1 MSNRIAAHS
10 VVVGVDGSPQAHA
23 AVQWAV
29 REAMMRHAPL
39 TVVHVAESLPAVA
52 STLDWSVGQIP
63 EEVLEIKEN
72 AARSIIAEAVTVAH
86 DSAGR
91 GDRPEISGE
100 LRFGKPVP
108 TLADLSKQ
116 AQMVVVGCR
125 GQTGWQHRRL
135 LGSVSTGL
143 IHHAHCPVAVIHD
156 ETRPG
161 LQAQRSPVL
170 LGIDGSSAS
179 ERATEIAFDEAS
191 WRGVDLV
198 ALHVLIDA
206 DDTSGFFGMEW
217 SALQSTTRNML
228 AERLADWQKR
238 YPEVN
243 VNLEVEFEQPVRQ
256 LLHRAERAQLVVVG
270 SHGRGGFT
278 GMLLGSVSTAVAQ
291 ESRVPVIVAR
301 RG

>member
-1 MSNRIAAHS
+1 MSNRNAAHS
-10 VVVGVDGSPQAHA
+10 VVVGVDGSSQAHA
-23 AVQWAV
+23 AVRWAV
-29 REAMMRHAPL
+29 REAVMRHATL

-52 STLDWSVGQIP
+52 STLDWPVGQIP
-63 EEVLEIKEN
+63 AEVLEIHEN
-72 AARSIIAEAVTVAH
+72 TARSIIAEAVTIARH
-86 DSAGR
+86 SAGS
-91 GDRPEISGE
+91 GDRPEIIGE
-100 LRFGKPVP
+100 LKFGKPVP
-108 TLADLSKQ
+108 NLADLSKQ

-125 GQTGWQHRRL
+125 GETGWQHRRL

-156 ETRPG
+156 ETMSS
-161 LQAQRSPVL
+161 LQSQRSPVL
-170 LGIDGSSAS
+170 LGIDGSPSS
-179 ERATEIAFDEAS
+179 EGATEIAFDEAS

-198 ALHVLIDA
+198 ALHVLTDSA
-206 DDTSGFFGMEW
+206 DMSGFFGMEW
-217 SALQSTTRNML
+217 SALQSTARKTL
-228 AERLADWQKR
+228 AERLGDWQKR

-256 LLHRAERAQLVVVG
+256 LLDHAERAQLVVVG

-301 RG
+301 RR